1 MVVAAKPKKGSPH
14 GGSHARSTEGVEVT
28 LDILWPPCQAKKRPL
43 RGACREAQSP
53 AADVV
58 AGTPR
63 AAAAGCRGGGARG
76 CTRTVR
82 VKLECEAELRVFIEA
97 KVHEAAAA

>member
-1 MVVAAKPKKGSPH
+1 MAAMPGEEEAAAGSVPRSPAADVVAGTPRAAAAGCR
-14 GGSHARSTEGVEVT
+14 GGGARG
-28 LDILWPPCQAKKRPL
+28 
-43 RGACREAQSP
+43 P

-82 VKLECEAELRVFIEA
+82 VKLECEAELRVFIET